1 MNNTAPAPALTTKES
16 ALLAAIAEGMDQ
28 PGCGWLHELAPLSR
42 STNAV
47 LGSLIKKGLAHS
59 HKDTE
64 GVPGVASYWVELT
77 PAGEALALPPAAPA
91 APAPVD
97 LPLIREQLQED
108 LLILLD
114 GQPQALQDHA
124 CQIVVDNLRGLVLP
138 GEALPPAAPAPLSPA
153 PVLPLVNYSQQQQ
166 QQQQAPAQLVAPG
179 PLARTVAP
187 LGLPIDSARCLE
199 AFGLALDGLLTTSA
213 SNPKVGKGAA
223 QAWGVILHHLPA
235 RSLAAAINGPASA
248 TTAPRSKLP
257 GLALLAS
264 FAGIR
269 ALVEAHNGCP
279 WASKGCADGCLAW
292 AGHGGI
298 SAVVASCR
306 ARRTMAWVYDPQ
318 AYAKAILWALGRAYR
333 QAQTRG
339 LPLAYRLKGTDDLP
353 WHWIRFDISPAE
365 AAIFARRFG
374 LPLCPG
380 QGVTIPEALQ
390 LAAPGTLKPYE
401 YSKAPVNGPLGL
413 RAQRAAG
420 IDITASLAAD
430 RPGGLASAIDAIG
443 AGFRL
448 AVPVALAKGQPLPP
462 ALILNDGL
470 RLRHLITVDG
480 DLSDNRYLDPQGP
493 QPCGAHGVAVILKTK
508 SSKGRG
514 AASVAFSLQPLVD
527 QPQAL
532 AGGGTAHLRS
542 KALGQP

>member
-1 MNNTAPAPALTTKES
+1 MNTILTAPAPALTGKES

-28 PGCGWLHELAPLSR
+28 PGCGWLHELAPLGR

-47 LGSLIKKGLAHS
+47 LGSLIKKGLALS
-59 HKDTE
+59 HKDVD

-77 PAGEALALPPAAPA
+77 STGEALALPPSAPA
-91 APAPVD
+91 APAPR
-97 LPLIREQLQED
+97 P
-108 LLILLD
+108 
-114 GQPQALQDHA
+114 
-124 CQIVVDNLRGLVLP
+124 VLP

-179 PLARTVAP
+179 PLARKVAP
-187 LGLPIDSARCLE
+187 LGLPIDAAKCLE

-213 SNPKVGKGAA
+213 SNPKIGKGAA

-318 AYAKAILWALGRAYR
+318 AYAKAVLWALGRAYR

-353 WHWIRFDISPAE
+353 WHSIRFNISPAE

-401 YSKAPVNGPLGL
+401 YSKAPVDGPLGL

-420 IDITASLAAD
+420 IDVTASLAAD
-430 RPGGLASAIDAIG
+430 RPGGLASAIDAID

-462 ALILNDGL
+462 VLIVDDGL
-470 RLRHLITVDG
+470 RLRNLITVDG

-508 SSKGRG
+508 NSKGRG
-514 AASVAFSLQPLVD
+514 AASAAFSLQPLVD

-532 AGGGTAHLRS
+532 AGGGTAQLRS
-542 KALGQP
+542 RALGQP

>member
-1 MNNTAPAPALTTKES
+1 MVGPAVIIGRPSESWAPTLISAMINTFTAPALTNKES

-28 PGCGWLHELAPLSR
+28 PGCGWLHELAPLGR

-64 GVPGVASYWVELT
+64 GVPGEVSYWVELT
-77 PAGEALALPPAAPA
+77 SAGEALALPPSAPA
-91 APAPVD
+91 APAP
-97 LPLIREQLQED
+97 LP
-108 LLILLD
+108 
-114 GQPQALQDHA
+114 
-124 CQIVVDNLRGLVLP
+124 VLP
-138 GEALPPAAPAPLSPA
+138 GEALPPAAPAPLNPA
-153 PVLPLVNYSQQQQ
+153 PVLPLINYSQQQQ
-166 QQQQAPAQLVAPG
+166 QQQQAPAAQLVAPG
-179 PLARTVAP
+179 PLARKVAP

-213 SNPKVGKGAA
+213 SNPKILKGAA

-353 WHWIRFDISPAE
+353 WHSIRFNISPVE
-365 AAIFARRFG
+365 AVTFARRFG

-401 YSKAPVNGPLGL
+401 YSKAPVDGPLGL
-413 RAQRAAG
+413 KAQRAAG
-420 IDITASLAAD
+420 IDVTASLAAD
-430 RPGGLASAIDAIG
+430 RPGGLASAIDAID

-462 ALILNDGL
+462 VLILDDGL
-470 RLRHLITVDG
+470 RLRRLVTIDG

-508 SSKGRG
+508 NSKGRG
-514 AASVAFSLQPLVD
+514 AASAAFSLAPIVGRWQP
-527 QPQAL
+527 L
-532 AGGGTAHLRS
+532 AGGGQA
-542 KALGQP
+542 ALSRTTWAD